1 LLQITQEDDELTEQ
15 ERLKREIYALE
26 GIIKS
31 NATVLASKTMSN
43 DDRESLR
50 RQMTRRVAT
59 RRLMKQR
66 LARLSNLPKSQL
78 RRLV

>member
-1 LLQITQEDDELTEQ
+1 LTEQ
-15 ERLKREIYALE
+15 ERIKREIYALE

-31 NATVLASKTMSN
+31 NAAVLASKTMSN

-50 RQMTRRVAT
+50 RQMARRVAT

-66 LARLSNLPKSQL
+66 LARLSNLPKS
-78 RRLV
+78 

>member
-15 ERLKREIYALE
+15 ERLTREIYALE

-31 NATVLASKTMSN
+31 NAAVLASKTMSN

-50 RQMTRRVAT
+50 RQMARRVAT
-59 RRLMKQR
+59 RKLMTQR
-66 LARLSNLPKSQL
+66 LARLSNLPKS
-78 RRLV
+78 

>member
-1 LLQITQEDDELTEQ
+1 LRQITQEDDELTEQ

-66 LARLSNLPKSQL
+66 LASLSNLPKS
-78 RRLV
+78 